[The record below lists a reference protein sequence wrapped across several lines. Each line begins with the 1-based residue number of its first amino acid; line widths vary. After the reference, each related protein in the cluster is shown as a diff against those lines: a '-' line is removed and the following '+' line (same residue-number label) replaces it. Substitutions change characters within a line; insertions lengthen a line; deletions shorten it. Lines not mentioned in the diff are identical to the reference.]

1 MNTVSWNPIG
11 FLERS
16 FKFNTQK
23 WKSEISNLESI
34 KLPGIHLKRLDWD
47 STFFEADIFKILY
60 LGENANS
67 NDAYKL
73 FAEKKKPKK
82 RTQYFLE
89 IPSEATNHFGLLT
102 RWGFSLIETRL
113 TYYHLLEEIPL
124 TNQLSRNALENDIIK
139 LKKVAS
145 SAINLFDRYHV
156 DSFFPKSDTDKYLEV
171 YIENC
176 IKGFAEKVFV
186 PDLTTDPAS
195 FVAISRLKEPEW
207 LEEGP
212 LFRIPLTAC
221 LPENKGWHYPLCI
234 AALNYAKANKS
245 KCLVMTTQSTNKAVI
260 HNCEKMGFKLGSSF
274 HIFSKSFL

>member
-1 MNTVSWNPIG
+1 MKITNWNSIG
-11 FLERS
+11 FLDRS
-16 FKFNTQK
+16 FKFNLK
-23 WKSEISNLESI
+23 NWISAISHYES
-34 KLPGIHLKRLDWD
+34 KELPGIYLKRMDWD
-47 STFFEADIFKILY
+47 SSFFDSEIFKILF
-60 LGENANS
+60 LNENANS
-67 NDAYKL
+67 ESADSFFN
-73 FAEKKKPKK
+73 EKKKPKK
-82 RTQYFLE
+82 RIQYFIE
-89 IPSEATNHFGLLT
+89 IPSEATNYFKLLT
-102 RWGFSLIETRL
+102 NWGFSLIETRL
-113 TYYHLLEEIPL
+113 TYYHQLQDIPK
-124 TNQLSRNALENDIIK
+124 TNLLSRKATESDIIN
-139 LKKVAS
+139 LRNVAS
-145 SAINLFDRYHV
+145 GAINEYDRYHA
-156 DSFFPKSDTDKYLEV
+156 DNFFSKSDTDKYLEV